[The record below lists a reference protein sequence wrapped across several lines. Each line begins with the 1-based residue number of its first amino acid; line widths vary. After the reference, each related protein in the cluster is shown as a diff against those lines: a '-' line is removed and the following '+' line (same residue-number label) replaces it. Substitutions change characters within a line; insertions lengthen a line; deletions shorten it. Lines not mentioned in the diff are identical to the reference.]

1 MTTTTTTSVATRFY
15 DLYSKGD
22 IDGIVDLLGDGYV
35 SHGFGGG
42 GSENLRQSLQFFRNA
57 FPDVVFTVDDTIT
70 EGEKVAVK
78 TTFRATHQGPF
89 AGVPATGNPVEVGGC
104 DVFRVRDGKIVE
116 AWWLGDSG
124 SMLMQIG
131 AVGAPTGS

>member
-1 MTTTTTTSVATRFY
+1 MTTQATSVATRFY
-15 DLYSKGD
+15 ELYSNGD
-22 IDGIVDLLGDGYV
+22 IEPIIDLLGEDYQ

-42 GSENLRQSLQFFRNA
+42 GAENLRQSLEGLRNA
-57 FPDVVFTVDDTIT
+57 FPDITFTVEDTIA
-70 EGEKVAVK
+70 EGDKVAVK
-78 TTFRATHQGPF
+78 ATFRGTHQGPF
-89 AGVPATGNPVEVGGC
+89 AGIPASGRAVEVGSC

-131 AVGAPTGS
+131 AVPMPSQA